1 MKIKFKFFGL
11 LVTICL
17 IICCVFAGCLSSPDY
32 EEIYNDDTKIARSSS
47 NKRIGSVETSSDENY
62 KFSCSSLS
70 GVYVMINSFTVNE
83 NTSANLTLEVTG
95 GKCKVVLV
103 KGDSVYT
110 VCEGSYDGAVNLGY
124 PDGKYKLKIV
134 GVEAEFTLSL
144 TY

>member
-1 MKIKFKFFGL
+1 MRTKLKFFGL

-17 IICCVFAGCLSSPDY
+17 IICCVFAGCLSTDY
-32 EEIYNDDTKIARSSS
+32 EEIYNDDSKIAQSSS
-47 NKRIGSVETSSDENY
+47 SKQTSSVETSSNGNY
-62 KFSCSSLS
+62 KLSCGSFS
-70 GVYVMINSFTVNE
+70 GVYVMIDSFTVSND
-83 NTSANLTLEVTG
+83 TSANLTLEVTE

-124 PDGKYKLKIV
+124 PNGKYKLKIV